1 MLRENI
7 VRDTNKKIIIT
18 PVIIVLTSF
27 FAWLSILEKRW
38 MHGEKLNINKTIGI
52 SENRF
57 MLLSIIVDGGVY
69 LGCEVIKKVEI
80 IRMIIT
86 EGKNIFDINFSIS
99 LLYLNEP
106 IESIYI
112 IMHEIKNR
120 LVSESS
126 KYPMIRLTR
135 VMKFIKA
142 INNIEN
148 KNSKHKTLAACFPM
162 NSDVEVR

>member
-1 MLRENI
+1 
-7 VRDTNKKIIIT
+7 
-18 PVIIVLTSF
+18 
-27 FAWLSILEKRW
+27 

-135 VMKFIKA
+135 VMKFIKV